1 MYWRA
6 AFICLCLGA
15 VPLAHASDVTTY
27 GAGLSSCKDYT
38 ESRDQE
44 TPDLVAYTDWLSGYL
59 SGINTTSN
67 HRNNFLS
74 HDDLESAMTW
84 LGDYCL
90 RHPAMRVAEVAW
102 MLILSAKS
110 GPAAHAV
117 EVAAYGAGY
126 KSCQIY
132 VLARSQQSIEL
143 NVDQTEFIA
152 WLGGYLSGVNAM
164 SLATANAL
172 GKSGLDD
179 AVQWLDG
186 YCGVHEESSFAAAV
200 RTLIAPDTSAD
211 RKALAAA
218 ATPIIR

>member
-6 AFICLCLGA
+6 VLICLCLGA
-15 VPLAHASDVTTY
+15 VPFAHASDVTTY
-27 GAGLSSCKDYT
+27 GAGLRSCKDYT
-38 ESRDQE
+38 ETRDQG

-59 SGINTTSN
+59 SGVNTTSN

-74 HDDLESAMTW
+74 HDDLAGAMSW
-84 LGDYCL
+84 VGDFCL
-90 RHPAMRVAEVAW
+90 RHPTRRVAEAAW
-102 MLILSAKS
+102 TLILSAKS

-164 SLATANAL
+164 SLTSENAL
-172 GKSGLDD
+172 GKSGLDE

-186 YCGVHEESSFAAAV
+186 YCGVHEESSFATAV
-200 RTLIAPDTSAD
+200 RTLMAPDRSGE
-211 RKALAAA
+211 RKAMASA